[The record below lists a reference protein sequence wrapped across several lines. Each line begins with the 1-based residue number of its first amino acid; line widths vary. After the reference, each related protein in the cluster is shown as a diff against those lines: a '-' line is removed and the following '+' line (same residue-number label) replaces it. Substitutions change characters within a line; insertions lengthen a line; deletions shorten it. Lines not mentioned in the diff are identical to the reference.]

1 MSRNGES
8 LSDWQDIVN
17 GINERILACIGT
29 GRGRFLSVP
38 VSDSHI
44 RSLDAKNMIQ
54 ILKISNVGFGP
65 ICQYLDKDMPIVSI
79 EPGDSLWSYNPNV
92 TGKAIYDFRQMRS
105 TLLSTNYP
113 GPRLLKSIYEDIPE
127 FGSIPSVGSRLSS
140 CGWFLDQMDEVLSI
154 LVKVGTYFSSVR
166 LTSYRSYY
174 TWNVTTGEVTDN
186 LNWGTLIDGVTIS
199 SYQDF
204 YNFVLAHF
212 QEVSSVDRSAKIEI
226 QHFQV
231 IGGSDEFVS
240 IELMYQEGHVYP
252 PGGLPGDLTAY
263 VSTTGDNLG
272 WPVTNYTYVEND
284 TLMQH
289 IDYTSKN
296 FQNVTP
302 GVPANIGFDSS
313 TFATAPALP
322 ALGQNYVK
330 AEDINHVWCVWD
342 FAPYFQ
348 Y

>member
-17 GINERILACIGT
+17 GINERISASNIGT
-29 GRGRFLSVP
+29 LIPVP
-38 VSDSHI
+38 VSKSHI
-44 RSLDAKNMIQ
+44 RSDEIKAWLRHAFNFDVLGGIAIGSYVDKNNPI
-54 ILKISNVGFGP
+54 IS
-65 ICQYLDKDMPIVSI
+65 IA
-79 EPGDSLWSYNPNV
+79 PGDPLWTYSSTV
-92 TGKAIYDFRQMRS
+92 TGKTIYGYQRLRPYFPP
-105 TLLSTNYP
+105 TLTGN
-113 GPRLLKSIYEDIPE
+113 GKSIFEDVPE
-127 FGSIPSVGSRLSS
+127 FGSVPPVGSRFSS
-140 CGWFLDQMDEVLSI
+140 CGWFLDQMDDVLGLLS
-154 LVKVGTYFSSVR
+154 KVGVGGWIDIPWK
-166 LTSYRSYY
+166 SYHSYY
-174 TWNVTTGEVTDN
+174 TWNVTTGEITDN

-212 QEVSSVDRSAKIEI
+212 QEVSSVGRSAKIEI

-272 WPVTNYTYVEND
+272 WPVTNYEYTDNN

-289 IDYTSKN
+289 IDYTSKT

-330 AEDINHVWCVWD
+330 AEDIHQVWRVWD
-342 FAPYFQ
+342 FSNYFQ
-348 Y
+348 H

>member
-17 GINERILACIGT
+17 GINERISACVDIGS
-29 GRGRFLSVP
+29 GSFLPVP

-44 RSLDAKNMIQ
+44 RSLDAKAMIRT
-54 ILKISNVGFGP
+54 LTSSSAGFGP
-65 ICQYLDKDMPIVSI
+65 IGQYLDKDTPIVSI
-79 EPGDSLWSYNPNV
+79 EPGDPLWSYGPNV
-92 TGKAIYDFRQMRS
+92 TGKTIYDYRQMRS
-105 TLLSTNYP
+105 TLLWTSYLGT
-113 GPRLLKSIYEDIPE
+113 RTQKSIFEDVPE
-127 FGSIPSVGSRLSS
+127 FGSVPPVGSRLSS
-140 CGWFLDQMDEVLSI
+140 CGWFLDQMDEVLGLLS
-154 LVKVGTYFSSVR
+154 KVGSGDWIHIPWK
-166 LTSYRSYY
+166 SYHSYY
-174 TWNVTTGEVTDN
+174 TWNVTTGEITDN
-186 LNWGTLIDGVTIS
+186 LNWGALVDGVTIS

-212 QEVSSVDRSAKIEI
+212 QEVSSVGRSAKIEVMHY
-226 QHFQV
+226 Q
-231 IGGSDEFVS
+231 GSDEFVS
-240 IELMYQEGHVYP
+240 IELMYQKGIAYP
-252 PGGLPGDLTAY
+252 PGGVPGDLTAY

-272 WPVTNYTYVEND
+272 WPVTNYEYVEND
-284 TLMQH
+284 TLMDH
-289 IDYTSKN
+289 FDYTSKT

-330 AEDINHVWCVWD
+330 AEDINQFWCVWD